1 MANCRKDINIA
12 LLDGGSALIKNIK
25 FTTDRKE
32 ILVFQLGNLT
42 VECTNDI
49 NSSVFLGVKIVNNHL
64 VFTDAIAG
72 LNTDIS
78 SDVSDNPTIIVTMNA
93 GVMNI
98 GIDDTEMGYT
108 SVSQLNVRYDA
119 ASDSVKFQI

>member
-1 MANCRKDINIA
+1 MANCRKDTSIA

-32 ILVFQLGNLT
+32 IHVFQLGDQT

-49 NSSVFLGVKIVNNHL
+49 NSSVFLGVKIVDNHL
-64 VFTDAIAG
+64 VFTDAISG

-78 SDVSDNPTIIVTMNA
+78 SDVSDDPLIIVKMSG
-93 GVMNI
+93 GVLNI
-98 GIDDTEMGYT
+98 GIEDTGMGYT
-108 SVSQLNVRYDA
+108 VSQLNVRYDA

>member
-1 MANCRKDINIA
+1 MANCRKDTSIA

-32 ILVFQLGNLT
+32 IHVFQLGNLT

-49 NSSVFLGVKIVNNHL
+49 NSNDFLGVKIVDNHL
-64 VFTDAIAG
+64 VFTDAISG

-78 SDVSDNPTIIVTMNA
+78 SDVSDDPIITVTMNG

-98 GIDDTEMGYT
+98 GIDDTEMEYT

-119 ASDSVKFQI
+119 ASDSVKFQV